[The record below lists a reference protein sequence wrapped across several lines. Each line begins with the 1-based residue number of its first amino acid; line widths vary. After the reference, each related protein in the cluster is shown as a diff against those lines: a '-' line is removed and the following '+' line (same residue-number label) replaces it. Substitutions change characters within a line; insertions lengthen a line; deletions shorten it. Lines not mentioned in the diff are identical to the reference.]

1 MKTKHF
7 LLLLALLAGVTTA
20 QGAVTLKIG
29 GENAIGNTELLNQY
43 GITLGTTTVGN
54 NSYPCLTL
62 NNSQINVQD
71 IGLEYSYSKGSS
83 ASSPATQ
90 PLYIVVRGICMIEST
105 GSYGLKTNQ
114 TIYVTSYGTSNAK
127 DSCSLYIKGTEGVY
141 MQATS
146 NISVGAVDGVEL
158 ICEGTS
164 GAGILGTQVSKQ
176 VCYGGVAVLGDKT
189 SLIAKGSTCAMA
201 AVNAPLLQDGAAI
214 RYPSGLS
221 FSNNAYATTEWMN
234 ITATGLPINT
244 ANFPDAAFRN
254 FVNQNYDNSAPNHQH
269 DGYLSRY
276 ERSLVTTMNVYQKNI
291 SDLTGVNYFTSLTSL
306 NCGAN
311 SYATIDISNL
321 TELENLQCYS
331 TGLQSIDLSNNTKLQ
346 TVDLR
351 SNVLA
356 ALDVSNNTKLTEL
369 QCQYNYIETLD
380 VSMCPDLKLLNC
392 GGRYPVRQLRSLN
405 IEGCTKLED
414 LDCASGHLTT
424 LDVSHCAV
432 LKRLLCHYND
442 LTTLDVSGLTVLNLI
457 QCNVNNN
464 LTSLDVT
471 GCTALEFLYCGN
483 NPIAQLNLSDCTG
496 LKRLQCEN
504 NSRLTQLDVSGKQ
517 LTDLN
522 CSNCPLLTKIDCSSN
537 LLEANVPINVSRCN
551 ALREIHC
558 QLNKL
563 SGAALDSLISYMPTI
578 TTEGTIYLVDEDN
591 NDENECSIEQAIAI
605 YNKGWNALRYV
616 GGEWKPFEIVVIS
629 EGLHYKC
636 ILSNDD
642 TRHAEVIGVESLDLT
657 EATIAESVTVSGIEA
672 PFPVTGIAANA
683 FKNCSDLTAITIP
696 DFIESIGDKAFDR
709 AGLTEV
715 TVERLTPLVIAEDCD
730 PFPSRADIVLNVPF
744 GSTAYQ
750 TAPYWREF
758 KSVVGV
764 DAIVIDEYTLHYRCF
779 LDADGQPDHAEVV
792 DFDSFSG
799 YNMFMAESVT
809 YRVGDTDM
817 TFPVT
822 IIAENAFH
830 ETRALAT
837 SARIIIPSSIQKIKS
852 KALYTYEGPGYFVMM
867 SATPP
872 ATDYNANTGANNP
885 FNSNSYNARLIV
897 PEGSEANYRN
907 VSGPWNRFFNNHEN
921 GFFDSQGWVYRH
933 TAQSLTSPVSFAGFI
948 ADVPTT
954 MTIPDSAG
962 TLAVTGIFQNA
973 FAETTV
979 ENIIIP
985 TSVTTIVN
993 RAFGLMPNL
1002 KTIKVGWKE
1011 NIPVNETAGAYS
1023 VFYNTDLT
1031 DVVLY
1036 VPAGTKSLYQSTLP
1050 WSNIPTI
1057 IEQGDV
1063 NGDGVVTIAD
1073 VTALV
1078 NIILGKS
1085 EANAIADVNGDG
1097 SVTIAD
1103 VTALVNI
1110 ILGKN

>member
-1 MKTKHF
+1 
-7 LLLLALLAGVTTA
+7 
-20 QGAVTLKIG
+20 
-29 GENAIGNTELLNQY
+29 
-43 GITLGTTTVGN
+43 
-54 NSYPCLTL
+54 
-62 NNSQINVQD
+62 
-71 IGLEYSYSKGSS
+71 
-83 ASSPATQ
+83 
-90 PLYIVVRGICMIEST
+90 
-105 GSYGLKTNQ
+105 
-114 TIYVTSYGTSNAK
+114 
-127 DSCSLYIKGTEGVY
+127 

-504 NSRLTQLDVSGKQ
+504 NS
-517 LTDLN
+517 
-522 CSNCPLLTKIDCSSN
+522 
-537 LLEANVPINVSRCN
+537 
-551 ALREIHC
+551 
-558 QLNKL
+558 
-563 SGAALDSLISYMPTI
+563 
-578 TTEGTIYLVDEDN
+578 
-591 NDENECSIEQAIAI
+591 
-605 YNKGWNALRYV
+605 
-616 GGEWKPFEIVVIS
+616 
-629 EGLHYKC
+629 
-636 ILSNDD
+636 
-642 TRHAEVIGVESLDLT
+642 
-657 EATIAESVTVSGIEA
+657 
-672 PFPVTGIAANA
+672 
-683 FKNCSDLTAITIP
+683 
-696 DFIESIGDKAFDR
+696 
-709 AGLTEV
+709 
-715 TVERLTPLVIAEDCD
+715 
-730 PFPSRADIVLNVPF
+730 
-744 GSTAYQ
+744 
-750 TAPYWREF
+750 
-758 KSVVGV
+758 
-764 DAIVIDEYTLHYRCF
+764 
-779 LDADGQPDHAEVV
+779 
-792 DFDSFSG
+792 
-799 YNMFMAESVT
+799 
-809 YRVGDTDM
+809 
-817 TFPVT
+817 
-822 IIAENAFH
+822 
-830 ETRALAT
+830 
-837 SARIIIPSSIQKIKS
+837 
-852 KALYTYEGPGYFVMM
+852 
-867 SATPP
+867 
-872 ATDYNANTGANNP
+872 
-885 FNSNSYNARLIV
+885 
-897 PEGSEANYRN
+897 
-907 VSGPWNRFFNNHEN
+907 
-921 GFFDSQGWVYRH
+921 
-933 TAQSLTSPVSFAGFI
+933 
-948 ADVPTT
+948 
-954 MTIPDSAG
+954 
-962 TLAVTGIFQNA
+962 
-973 FAETTV
+973 
-979 ENIIIP
+979 
-985 TSVTTIVN
+985 
-993 RAFGLMPNL
+993 
-1002 KTIKVGWKE
+1002 
-1011 NIPVNETAGAYS
+1011 
-1023 VFYNTDLT
+1023 
-1031 DVVLY
+1031 
-1036 VPAGTKSLYQSTLP
+1036 
-1050 WSNIPTI
+1050 
-1057 IEQGDV
+1057 
-1063 NGDGVVTIAD
+1063 
-1073 VTALV
+1073 
-1078 NIILGKS
+1078 
-1085 EANAIADVNGDG
+1085 
-1097 SVTIAD
+1097 
-1103 VTALVNI
+1103 
-1110 ILGKN
+1110 